1 MACVDMH
8 WLFQFALLKRMYARD
23 AGDVESAGDASLAD
37 ARLGLP
43 YVHLRTTL
51 ALRRRELGRRVERA
65 GGPSTG
71 PGVRP
76 RITLA
81 LPPTH
86 A

>member
-1 MACVDMH
+1 
-8 WLFQFALLKRMYARD
+8 MYARD

-43 YVHLRTTL
+43 YVRLRTTL
-51 ALRRRELGRRVERA
+51 ALRRRELGRRVGRV

-71 PGVRP
+71 PAVRL
-76 RITLA
+76 RNALA
-81 LPPTH
+81 LPITH